1 MIVRRGRRRTGE
13 ARRETKEVEIHV
25 WVDLDGKGIFDG
37 VSGSAFVDHVL
48 RTLSKH
54 SQIDINVQA
63 TGDLKHHIIEDLA
76 ITLGRAL
83 DSALGDKVGITRFG
97 FAYVPM
103 DDSLARVVIDLGGR
117 AYSRIRLGVKC
128 ESIEDT
134 KVEDVL
140 HFLEALAQ
148 SLQCNLHVRVLYG
161 SNDHHRVEAAVK
173 ALALALKTAVS
184 RTGEEGVPSAK
195 GEI

>member
-13 ARRETKEVEIHV
+13 ATRKTLEVEIHV
-25 WVDLDGKGIFDG
+25 WVDLDGSGIFNG
-37 VSGSAFVDHVL
+37 RSGSDFVDHML

-54 SQIDINVQA
+54 SRIDINVQA
-63 TGDLKHHIIEDLA
+63 EGDLKHHIIEDLA
-76 ITLGRAL
+76 IALGKAL
-83 DSALGDKVGITRFG
+83 DSALGDKAGITRFG
-97 FAYVPM
+97 FAYIPM

-117 AYSRIRLGVKC
+117 AYSRIRLGTKS

-140 HFLEALAQ
+140 HFLEALVQ
-148 SLQCNLHVRVLYG
+148 SLQFNLHMRVLYG
-161 SNDHHRVEAAVK
+161 SNDHHRVEAAIK
-173 ALALALKTAVS
+173 ALAIALKCAVTKS
-184 RTGEEGVPSAK
+184 GEEEVPSTK

>member
-1 MIVRRGRRRTGE
+1 MTVRRKKNRTGE
-13 ARRETKEVEIHV
+13 AKRKTKEVEIRV
-25 WVDLDGKGIFDG
+25 SVNLDGIGEFEG
-37 VSGSAFVDHVL
+37 RSGSAFVDHML

-54 SQIDINVQA
+54 SQIDVKVEA
-63 TGDLKHHIIEDLA
+63 AGDLKHHIIEDLA

-83 DSALGDKVGITRFG
+83 DSALGDEAGITRFG
-97 FAYVPM
+97 FAHVPM

-117 AYSRIRLGVKC
+117 AYTKIYLGVKS

-134 KVEDVL
+134 KVEDIL
-140 HFLEALAQ
+140 HFLEALSQ

-173 ALALALKTAVS
+173 ALALALKMAVS
-184 RTGEEGVPSAK
+184 RSGAAGVPSAK

>member
-1 MIVRRGRRRTGE
+1 MTVRRGRKRTGE
-13 ARRETKEVEIHV
+13 AKRKTKEVVIHV
-25 WVDLDGKGIFDG
+25 WVDLDGRGVFKGR
-37 VSGSAFVDHVL
+37 SGSAFLDHML
-48 RTLSKH
+48 ITLSKH

-63 TGDLKHHIIEDLA
+63 VGDLKHHIIEDLA
-76 ITLGRAL
+76 ITLGKAL
-83 DSALGDKVGITRFG
+83 DSSLGDKAGITRFG

-117 AYSRIRLGVKC
+117 AYTKIYLGVKS

-134 KVEDVL
+134 KVEDLL

-148 SLQCNLHVRVLYG
+148 SMQCNLHIRVLYG

-184 RTGEEGVPSAK
+184 KSVAKEIPSAK

>member
-1 MIVRRGRRRTGE
+1 MIVRRGRRRTAE
-13 ARRETKEVEIHV
+13 ATRKTKEVEIRV
-25 WVDLDGKGIFDG
+25 WMDLDGKGIFNG
-37 VSGSAFVDHVL
+37 RSGSDFVDHML
-48 RTLSKH
+48 RTLSRH

-63 TGDLKHHIIEDLA
+63 AGDLKHHIIEDLA
-76 ITLGRAL
+76 IALGKAL

-117 AYSRIRLGVKC
+117 AYSRIRLGIKS

-148 SLQCNLHVRVLYG
+148 SLQFNLHMRVLYG

-173 ALALALKTAVS
+173 ALAFALKGAVS
-184 RTGEEGVPSAK
+184 RSGEEGVPSTK

>member
-1 MIVRRGRRRTGE
+1 MIVRRGRRRTAE
-13 ARRETKEVEIHV
+13 ATRKTKEVEIRV
-25 WVDLDGKGIFDG
+25 WMDLDGKGIFNG
-37 VSGSAFVDHVL
+37 RSGSDFVDHML
-48 RTLSKH
+48 RTLSRH

-63 TGDLKHHIIEDLA
+63 AGDLKHHIIEDLA
-76 ITLGRAL
+76 IALGKAL

-117 AYSRIRLGVKC
+117 AYSRIRLGIKS

-148 SLQCNLHVRVLYG
+148 SLQFNLHMRVLYG

-173 ALALALKTAVS
+173 ALALALKGAVS
-184 RTGEEGVPSAK
+184 RSGEEGVPSAK